1 MAQLFIINFCINL
14 YLGARVGGSQCES
27 DSDGGDEE
35 FETMGVKEL
44 FVSWGF
50 DLFVFVLNSA

>member
-14 YLGARVGGSQCES
+14 YLGARVGDSQCES

-44 FVSWGF
+44 FVS
-50 DLFVFVLNSA
+50 